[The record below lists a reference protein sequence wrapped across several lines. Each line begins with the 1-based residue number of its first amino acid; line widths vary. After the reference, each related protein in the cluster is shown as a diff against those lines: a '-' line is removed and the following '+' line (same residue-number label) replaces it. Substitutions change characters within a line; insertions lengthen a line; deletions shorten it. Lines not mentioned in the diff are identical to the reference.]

1 MLPRILIASD
11 AHNEGRRDRI
21 ILPDTTDVD
30 VCIVAGDFNEPIA
43 KSIYSLQEAS
53 KGEVDIIY
61 VAGNHE
67 HYGRVYR
74 DNIIAGYRAA
84 DECPNVHF
92 LENEIATVKGIRFIG
107 ATLWTDYA
115 INGNVGLGKM
125 AAQQSV
131 HDYRYIYERESVLVT
146 ADFFEAAHSRSR
158 QFISSALAVPFDGP
172 TVVVTHHAPHP
183 DSIFHWYRND
193 AHNAAYASDL
203 TEIIFNGAPALWVH
217 GHTHHSF
224 DYKVFQTRIICNPL
238 GTAGAPNPEYN
249 PRLVINGSDLITK
262 EQAPM
267 SYEELF
273 GSTSDL

>member
-11 AHNEGRRDRI
+11 AHNEGRPGRI

-43 KSIYSLQEAS
+43 KSIYNLQEAS
-53 KGEVDIIY
+53 KGEVEIIY

-67 HYGRVYR
+67 HYGRIYR
-74 DNIIAGYRAA
+74 DNIIEGYRAA

-92 LENEIATVKGIRFIG
+92 LENEVATIRGIRFIG

-125 AAQQSV
+125 AAQKSV
-131 HDYRYIYERESVLVT
+131 QDYRHIYEREGKLVT
-146 ADFFEAAHSRSR
+146 PDFFEAMHSRSR
-158 QFISSALAVPFDGP
+158 QFISSALGVPFDGP

-183 DSIFHWYRND
+183 ESIFHWYRND

-203 TEIIFNGAPALWVH
+203 TGIIFKGSPALWVH

-224 DYKVFQTRIICNPL
+224 DYRVFQTRIICNPL
-238 GTAGAPNPEYN
+238 GTAGASNPEYN
-249 PRLVINGSDLITK
+249 PRLIVNGNDLV
-262 EQAPM
+262 AHVSVPM
-267 SYEELF
+267 SYEDLF
-273 GSTSDL
+273 SSTPN